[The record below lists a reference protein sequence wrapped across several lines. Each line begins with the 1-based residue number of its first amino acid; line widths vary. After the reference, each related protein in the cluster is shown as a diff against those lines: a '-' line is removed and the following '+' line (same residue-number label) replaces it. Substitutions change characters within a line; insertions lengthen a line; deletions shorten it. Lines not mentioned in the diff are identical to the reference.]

1 MFGTINE
8 KALEAYAEQVKEK
21 KVRAK
26 QGTEYADNLG
36 VGNHDHSFLDKE
48 KRNHDFGDCLRG
60 GKLK

>member
-48 KRNHDFGDCLRG
+48 RNHDFGDCLRG
-60 GKLK
+60 RKLK